1 MGRTVIAIHIV
12 IMVLMMIY
20 ADAWDTNPVFN
31 PCSDAKFTFALAF
44 STKESFIFNQTH
56 LSPCDPRLSLP
67 GGSAQLAV
75 FRPKVDEISLLTNNS
90 TTFNHVRTCRPTK
103 SFGFFRAHHNND
115 MKM

>member
-44 STKESFIFNQTH
+44 STKESHFQSDSSFN
-56 LSPCDPRLSLP
+56 L
-67 GGSAQLAV
+67 
-75 FRPKVDEISLLTNNS
+75 
-90 TTFNHVRTCRPTK
+90 
-103 SFGFFRAHHNND
+103 
-115 MKM
+115 